1 MKKVRKIVFAAL
13 LFLTVIIF
21 ASCGSKKVKADDL
34 LQSFLLPEDNKEVN
48 TNFSVQSSLKYG
60 DETYGLS
67 WKSSDTDH
75 LKISDTENK
84 DSSTYTV
91 EVVRPESDTIEVTL
105 TVTLSIKK
113 KNTASKDFKVRIAA
127 LDVYSF
133 SNAFTFD
140 KARAIVYE
148 DFTLPTSY
156 VIDKN
161 VSSPKT
167 ATITW
172 ASSNTDLVQVE
183 GNNKAKVSPQTIES
197 KVEMTATFSYNN
209 KTTSVKY
216 PLTVYYPMTQ
226 EDALIYWYEHTGI
239 TQTLEGYVVAKGT
252 YADNYGEGSV
262 YVMDPSLKGG
272 YYVYQAYISKEE
284 FNALELGTYVVCT
297 GATNTNYNGLIE
309 TNYGGTLTIDT
320 KKEKINVEDYR
331 YAMDNDLIGNVN
343 SLYYRLSTPVS
354 LTNWKITKVTNLET
368 GKSTQT
374 ILELEKF
381 GVTTKIVYSKY
392 FLDTPADA
400 SNDTYKAVSEQL
412 KGLKVGDWVSVK
424 GILSYYN
431 TSKTTFDQKSYQI
444 AITDAKSIVAGQED
458 TETTS
463 LATKVKAQIEA
474 VNKEMAKHSSIYAD
488 EAITLPVSSDKDVTI
503 TWGFANDYHDSAVID
518 EGKLVVT
525 PGIPSNVFLTATFK
539 NGDYTA
545 TVRYTIFTENVTEAE
560 MVERELNNYSI
571 NDTVYTGT
579 TTLPTAGT
587 THTNV
592 KFTYEL
598 VGTYPA
604 GLSITGN
611 KLTLPTVAQEIEIVV
626 KVTATLGEN
635 SSSKEIKLY
644 LAVPVKCETIEDVYK
659 KDAGTAVEVTATVV
673 SVISNGY
680 VLWDGTTAVYVDQAK
695 HTFKVNDVVNVKG
708 IWKYY
713 VNGSGVEYPTRVRI
727 VDIID
732 AQKVTDK
739 EPVAAPKDP
748 VAYDLAKLKEYVNA
762 KQVPV
767 VYASYTGVVSVS
779 GNYVNIILEG
789 SEENEA
795 VQGSLSFVNDD
806 AKKEIQALNGLKVK
820 FTGWLYDQSSGKF
833 PYLIMEKY
841 DVLDEINDE
850 FAVNYAKAEVEAL
863 AKAEVKADLDL
874 PATVS
879 VPKYEGN
886 LVITWKNGEEAITK
900 LLYDAPAEAKTV
912 SLTAV
917 IKAGEKDET
926 VTVKFTVAAKQPEV
940 GGIDITSKVTIA
952 NGVVTIPYGAMEEGA
967 KTYVIQVATG
977 KTIKIVVSDLV
988 LKDSF
993 KEFGLPKATNM
1004 VITAEGVSI
1013 YALISDVYGSYDD
1026 MKTYAAAT
1034 ATGTAVNGNKE
1045 TSSFSNGNKF
1055 TYNFADGTA
1064 VVCFDNPSNYE
1075 VDFYQL
1081 ALAIEPTGSVTPT
1094 PVESFT
1100 GVVTDLGFKDSTSNV
1115 RCYALVQNAEGKA
1128 YVVNYVVNVDATNT
1142 ADAIHASWNAKF
1154 IAGNIVTLGDGTI
1167 TPHMGL
1173 NQWVLTSLDNVTL
1186 GEVGTMPEFLDIT
1199 AKVTAGDDLTSLQ
1212 GVLVKVTGTC
1222 VVSGSNTYIQTAEG
1236 KKILVYYDRA
1246 FENAP
1251 NPAVLKNGGKYTVCG
1266 FVNWYN
1272 SAQVT
1277 PINSDA
1283 VTVIEEPT
1291 ETPVDPVKADA
1302 TISFDNLDN
1311 RTSTSST
1318 TQQVWIQNGIT
1329 VTNDKA
1335 ASTND
1340 INLDYY
1346 NPVRFYKNSNITI
1359 AAEKEFTTLVF
1370 HYSGNYFP
1378 SELVVEG
1385 CTFTLDEANKTF
1397 TLTLSTPSKSLKII
1411 GLSSQ
1416 WRFTSIDVVYAE

>member
-13 LFLTVIIF
+13 LSLTAIIF

-133 SNAFTFD
+133 SNEFTFD

-172 ASSNTDLVQVE
+172 TSSNTDLVQVE
-183 GNNKAKVSPQTIES
+183 GNKAKVSPQTIES

-262 YVMDPSLKGG
+262 YIMDPSLKGG

-284 FNALELGTYVVCT
+284 FEALELGTYVVCT

-309 TNYGGTLTIDT
+309 TNYGGTLTIDS
-320 KKEKINVEDYR
+320 KKEKINVEDHR

-458 TETTS
+458 TATTS

-474 VNKEMAKHSSIYAD
+474 VNKEMAKHTSIYAN
-488 EAITLPVSSDKDVTI
+488 EAISLPVSSDNDVTI
-503 TWGFANDYHDSAVID
+503 TWGFANEYHDSAVIE

-525 PGIPSNVFLTATFK
+525 PAIPSNVFLTATFK

-545 TVRYTIFTENVTEAE
+545 TIRYTIFTENVTQEE
-560 MVERELNNYSI
+560 MVERELNNYSVD
-571 NDTVYTGT
+571 DTVYTGT
-579 TTLPTAGT
+579 TELPTAGT

-604 GLSITGN
+604 GLSLTGN
-611 KLTLPTVAQEIEIVV
+611 KLTLPAVDKEIEIVL
-626 KVTATLGEN
+626 KLTASLGEN
-635 SSSKEIKLY
+635 SGSKEIKLY
-644 LAVPVKCETIEDVYK
+644 LAVPVKCETIEDLYK
-659 KDAGTAVEVTATVV
+659 KDEGTAVEVTATVV

-680 VLWDGTTAVYVDQAK
+680 VLWDGTTAVYVDQSK
-695 HTFKVNDVVNVKG
+695 HEFKVNDVVNVKG

-713 VNGSGVEYPTRVRI
+713 RTYTSRVRI
-727 VDIID
+727 VDVIS

-739 EPVAAPKDP
+739 EPVAAPKTP

-762 KQVPV
+762 KQIPV

-806 AKKEIQALNGLKVK
+806 AKKEVQALNGLKVK
-820 FTGWLYDQSSGKF
+820 FVGWLYDQSSGKF
-833 PYLIMEKY
+833 PYLIMDSYE
-841 DVLDEINDE
+841 VLDKINDE
-850 FAVNYAKAEVEAL
+850 FAVNFAKAEVEAL

-879 VPKYEGN
+879 VPKYEGK
-886 LVITWKNGEEAITK
+886 LAITWKNGEEAITK
-900 LLYDAPAEAKTV
+900 LVYDNPAEAKEVT
-912 SLTAV
+912 LTATIV
-917 IKAGEKDET
+917 AGEKTET
-926 VTVKFTVAAKQPEV
+926 VTVKFTVAKAQSSADGV
-940 GGIDITSKVTIA
+940 DITSKVTIA
-952 NGVVTIPYGAMEEGA
+952 DGVVTIPYGAMEEGA

-977 KTIKIVVSDLV
+977 KTIQIVVSDLV
-988 LKDSF
+988 LKDSY

-1013 YALISDVYGSYDD
+1013 YALISDVYGTYDN

-1034 ATGTAVNGNKE
+1034 ATGTAVTATKTDSTFNNGK
-1045 TSSFSNGNKF
+1045 KY
-1055 TYNFADGTA
+1055 TYNFADGAA
-1064 VVCFDNPSNYE
+1064 VVCFDNSSNYE

-1081 ALAIEPTGSVTPT
+1081 ALAIEPTGTVTPT
-1094 PVESFT
+1094 PVEAFT

-1115 RCYALVQNAEGKA
+1115 RCYALVQNADGKA

-1142 ADAIHASWNAKF
+1142 VDAIHASWNAKF
-1154 IAGNIVTLGDGTI
+1154 VAGNIVTLGDGTI
-1167 TPHMGL
+1167 TPYNGL

-1186 GEVGTMPEFLDIT
+1186 GEAGTMPEFLDIT
-1199 AKVTAGDDLTSLQ
+1199 AKITAGDDLTSLQ

-1236 KKILVYYDRA
+1236 KQILVYYDRA
-1246 FENAP
+1246 FEAAP
-1251 NPAVLKNGGKYTVCG
+1251 SPVILKNSGKYTVCG
-1266 FVNWYN
+1266 FVNWFN
-1272 SAQVT
+1272 NPQIT

-1291 ETPVDPVKADA
+1291 VTPVDPVEADA
-1302 TISFDNLDN
+1302 TISFADKTTT
-1311 RTSTSST
+1311 RTEYSKDI
-1318 TQQVWIQNGIT
+1318 QVWVQNGIT
-1329 VTNDKA
+1329 VTNNKA
-1335 ASTND
+1335 SSTTNVG
-1340 INLDYY
+1340 DYGD
-1346 NPVRFYKNSNITI
+1346 PARFYKGSDIIIT
-1359 AAEKEFTTLVF
+1359 AEKNMTTIVF
-1370 HYSGNYFP
+1370 HYVDDSNGTARHP
-1378 SELVVEG
+1378 ETLGIEG
-1385 CTFTLDEANKTF
+1385 CTFSIDTVNSTF
-1397 TLTLSTPSKSLKII
+1397 TLTLTTPVNELTIS
-1411 GLSSQ
+1411 GLGLQ
-1416 WRFTSIDVVYAE
+1416 WRIASIDVVYAE